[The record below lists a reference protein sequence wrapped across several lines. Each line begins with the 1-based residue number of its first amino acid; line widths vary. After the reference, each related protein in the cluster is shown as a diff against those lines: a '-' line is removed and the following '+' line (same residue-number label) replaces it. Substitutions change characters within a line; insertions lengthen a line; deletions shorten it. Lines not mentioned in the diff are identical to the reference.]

1 MQPQAWRS
9 RQRAM
14 PSTDRRNQM
23 FAQLQWTRSLVLAAL
38 ALVAVAGKAL
48 AQTPE
53 GTVITNTATATY
65 TDANNNAYS
74 AVSGSVSVT
83 VGFKAGVTVT
93 ANTPTPSSASPS
105 TEDTMTFTV
114 ANAGNGTDSVT
125 ISENISVAGV
135 ITVTGYRYGATTYG
149 TLAALNTALASA
161 AIGQGGSITLKI
173 VYDVASG
180 KGGVST
186 VYTLTANSRR
196 TPATSGN
203 AASTITPAT
212 SYAVA
217 TTPDGGQ
224 NVQRLPG
231 SGYSFTFTVQNNGN
245 GNDNVDVIATS
256 PGSPVIT
263 IVSVNG
269 ATGDSARIALAASAS
284 TNITVVY
291 NVANVAG
298 GSTDTLTLTGRSVGQ
313 PATTDPG
320 FMDLTVIKPNL
331 TLTKAAY
338 LDDGVTP
345 VASGVIPG
353 QIIRF
358 RFTVTNG
365 GASSAS
371 NVQVTDALPAQ
382 MTYVSTSSSTGWT
395 VAVVGQNVTANYTGT
410 GGVLAASASA
420 TFELRVSIN

>member
-1 MQPQAWRS
+1 MFRHLRFTYSLALA
-9 RQRAM
+9 AM
-14 PSTDRRNQM
+14 P
-23 FAQLQWTRSLVLAAL
+23 
-38 ALVAVAGKAL
+38 LVAVAGEAL

-65 TDANNNAYS
+65 TDANNNPYA

-83 VGFKAGVTVT
+83 VGFKAGVSVT
-93 ANTPTPSSASPS
+93 ANTPSPSSASPS
-105 TEDTMTFTV
+105 TADTMTFTV
-114 ANAGNGTDSVT
+114 ANAGNGTDSMT

-149 TLAALNTALASA
+149 TLAALNTALATA
-161 AIGQGGSITLKI
+161 AIGQSGSITLNI

-212 SYAVA
+212 TYTVA

-245 GNDNVDVIATS
+245 GNDNIDLIATS

-269 ATGDSARIALAASAS
+269 AAGDSARISLAPAASQAV
-284 TNITVVY
+284 TVVY

-298 GSTDTLTLTGRSVGQ
+298 GSTDTLYLRARSVGQ
-313 PATTDPG
+313 PATFDDG
-320 FMDLTVIKPNL
+320 FMDLTVIQPNV
-331 TLTKAAY
+331 TLAKAAY

-345 VASGVIPG
+345 VAGGVVPG
-353 QIIRF
+353 QIIRY
-358 RFTVTNG
+358 RFTVTNSG
-365 GASSAS
+365 GTSASS
-371 NVQVTDALPAQ
+371 VQVTDALPAQ
-382 MTYVSTSSSTGWT
+382 VTYVSTSSSTGWS
-395 VAVVGQNVTANYTGT
+395 VSVSGQNVTANYTGT
-410 GGVLAASASA
+410 GGVLATSASA

>member
-1 MQPQAWRS
+1 MYAH
-9 RQRAM
+9 
-14 PSTDRRNQM
+14 
-23 FAQLQWTRSLVLAAL
+23 LKWTHSLVLAAL
-38 ALVAVAGKAL
+38 ALVAVAGRAL

-65 TDANNNAYS
+65 TDVNNNAYS

-105 TEDTMTFTV
+105 TADTMTFTV
-114 ANAGNGTDSVT
+114 ANAGNGTDSMT
-125 ISENISVAGV
+125 ISENISGAGV

-161 AIGQGGSITLKI
+161 GIAQAGSITLK
-173 VYDVASG
+173 VVFDVASG
-180 KGGVST
+180 QGGVTT

-196 TPATSGN
+196 TPASSGN
-203 AASTITPAT
+203 AASTITPIT
-212 SYAVA
+212 TYGVA
-217 TTPDGGQ
+217 TTPDGSQ

-245 GNDNVDVIATS
+245 GTDNLDVIATS

-269 ATGDSARIALAASAS
+269 VAGDSTRITLTAAASQTIA
-284 TNITVVY
+284 VVY

-298 GSTDTLTLTGRSVGQ
+298 GSTDTLYLRGRSVGQ
-313 PATTDPG
+313 PATFDDG
-320 FMDLTVIKPNL
+320 FMDLTVIKPNVA
-331 TLTKAAY
+331 LTKAAY

-345 VASGVIPG
+345 VSSGVVPG
-353 QIIRF
+353 QVIRY
-358 RFTVTNG
+358 RFTVTNSG
-365 GASSAS
+365 GTSASS
-371 NVQVTDALPAQ
+371 VQVTDALPAQ
-382 MTYVSTSSSTGWT
+382 VTYVSTSSSTGWS
-395 VAVVGQNVTANYTGT
+395 VSVSGQNVTANYTGT
-410 GGVLAASASA
+410 GGVLAASSSA
-420 TFELRVSIN
+420 TFELRVSVN